1 MKKPLSKIL
10 EEARVAYRDGKKLRA
25 VMEADPNFRAYVDS
39 GASTKVA
46 RLVSMSYI
54 MASVFDEYT
63 ENAAGLMEK
72 YGFLHKKTKT
82 TSNNLSQSFD
92 AFDKAI
98 SALVNTEE
106 AKQQLCSDYEIFK
119 AVCDK
124 FMNADVRVDDTRRT
138 GTMKKSVLID
148 HIHAMQD
155 NLALNRI
162 ATYSADWVIGMLSQI
177 AQDVANIEPEGEETD
192 NTTDNDKQGI

>member
-63 ENAAGLMEK
+63 ENAAGLSYFALTALQHRGQE
-72 YGFLHKKTKT
+72 
-82 TSNNLSQSFD
+82 
-92 AFDKAI
+92 
-98 SALVNTEE
+98 SA
-106 AKQQLCSDYEIFK
+106 AS
-119 AVCDK
+119 
-124 FMNADVRVDDTRRT
+124 
-138 GTMKKSVLID
+138 S
-148 HIHAMQD
+148 
-155 NLALNRI
+155 
-162 ATYSADWVIGMLSQI
+162 
-177 AQDVANIEPEGEETD
+177 PEGGATSRSS
-192 NTTDNDKQGI
+192 